1 MSSYK
6 RHFFKT
12 ITWRLIATL
21 DTVLIAF
28 FLTGNFTQGLKI
40 GFAEIF
46 TKMIIY
52 FIHERLWFKSN
63 FVNPNIRHILKTF
76 SWRIVGTIDTVII
89 AWIIL
94 GNYLI
99 GFQVGLI
106 ELFTKIFFYYIH
118 EKIWY
123 RVDYGVRK

>member
-12 ITWRLIATL
+12 ITWRLIATS

-40 GFAEIF
+40 GFVEIF

>member
-12 ITWRLIATL
+12 ITWRLIATS

-28 FLTGNFTQGLKI
+28 FLTDNFTQGLKI
-40 GFAEIF
+40 GFVEIF